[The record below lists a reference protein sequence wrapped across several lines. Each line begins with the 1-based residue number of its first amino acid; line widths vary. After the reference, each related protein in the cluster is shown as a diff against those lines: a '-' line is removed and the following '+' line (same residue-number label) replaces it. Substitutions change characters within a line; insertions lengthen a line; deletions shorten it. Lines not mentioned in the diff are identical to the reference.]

1 MFVANAQVSGDIMM
15 CRWGVAEDRTV
26 RKKRI
31 KRTLIVH
38 RDFMQGLFYQ
48 ILAWGG
54 GKWPQLMMNL

>member
-48 ILAWGG
+48 ILAWGA
-54 GKWPQLMMNL
+54 GK